1 MDEKRNYRHEPLTIS
16 TLGGTGHGKTT
27 LTAAIAKVV
36 SRIGSTQ
43 IKEAA
48 IDSQEP
54 LHHSIVGRMGIS
66 YRAIDYET
74 SGRHYTQI
82 DCLSHADNVKMLIS
96 GSPAVRG
103 AILVVSVVDGVTEET
118 ATQIRLA
125 SQTRLP
131 AIVTFLNKSELV
143 TDPELIELCEM
154 EIRELLTA
162 CSYGE
167 GESPIL
173 VGDAAKALK
182 YSGNNL
188 GSEDWKPIVDLIFT
202 MNRCMPQPT
211 NRLELPLMMPIREV
225 IDAPK
230 GGSTVRGEILQGRLA
245 VGYPIDIAGKGERI
259 KTRCVGMRSHT
270 GRPASDL
277 IPQPPSP
284 SASSRQAIQGKGE
297 VSPPFRGSGESLS
310 PPRGG
315 AGGEVEN
322 GRVEI
327 QVDSEPGWIS
337 PGQVVSE
344 PKSLKSYTDFGAV
357 VYVMTQEEC
366 GTHIPLVGNDKPE
379 IHLWT
384 IDVPGHLRLSS
395 DLAIINPG
403 EHADV
408 QITLDVPMAMQI
420 GTRFQIKKMGLTIGM
435 GVVTEIAA

>member
-1 MDEKRNYRHEPLTIS
+1 LTIS

-36 SRIGSTQ
+36 SRIGSAQ

-54 LHHSIVGRMGIS
+54 LHHSIMGRMGIS

-154 EIRELLTA
+154 EIRELLTT
-162 CSYGE
+162 CGYGE

-202 MNRCMPQPT
+202 MNRSMPQPS

-245 VGYPIDIAGKGERI
+245 VGYPIDIVGKGERI

-277 IPQPPSP
+277 TPQPL
-284 SASSRQAIQGKGE
+284 QGKREG
-297 VSPPFRGSGESLS
+297 SPPFRGSGKFLS
-310 PPRGG
+310 SPREG

-322 GRVEI
+322 EHVEI

-403 EHADV
+403 EQADV

>member
-1 MDEKRNYRHEPLTIS
+1 
-16 TLGGTGHGKTT
+16 
-27 LTAAIAKVV
+27 
-36 SRIGSTQ
+36 
-43 IKEAA
+43 
-48 IDSQEP
+48 
-54 LHHSIVGRMGIS
+54 
-66 YRAIDYET
+66 
-74 SGRHYTQI
+74 
-82 DCLSHADNVKMLIS
+82 
-96 GSPAVRG
+96 
-103 AILVVSVVDGVTEET
+103 
-118 ATQIRLA
+118 
-125 SQTRLP
+125 
-131 AIVTFLNKSELV
+131 
-143 TDPELIELCEM
+143 M

-162 CSYGE
+162 CGYGE

-188 GSEDWKPIVDLIFT
+188 GSENWKPIVDLIFT

-211 NRLELPLMMPIREV
+211 NRLALPLMMPIREV

-270 GRPASDL
+270 GRSASDL
-277 IPQPPSP
+277 TPQPPS
-284 SASSRQAIQGKGE
+284 IQGKGE
-297 VSPPFRGSGESLS
+297 VSPPFRGDGELPS

-322 GRVEI
+322 ERVEI

-379 IHLWT
+379 IYLWT
-384 IDVPGHLRLSS
+384 IDVPGHLRLLS

-403 EHADV
+403 EHADIH
-408 QITLDVPMAMQI
+408 ITLDVPMAMQI